1 MIIANW
7 NKSMTNW
14 KDSNNWE
21 MPISNKRLK
30 KFNQQ
35 LSTIFNKKRGKF

>member
-1 MIIANW
+1 
-7 NKSMTNW
+7 
-14 KDSNNWE
+14 